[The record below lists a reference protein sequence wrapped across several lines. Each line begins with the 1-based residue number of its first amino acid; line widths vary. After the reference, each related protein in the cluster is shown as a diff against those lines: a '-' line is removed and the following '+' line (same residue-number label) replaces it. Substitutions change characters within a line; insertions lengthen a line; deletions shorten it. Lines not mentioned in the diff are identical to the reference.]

1 MTENKGTEQAQEP
14 EQVCESEKQ
23 LANKEKV
30 VSDGPLT
37 KNYRCFFC
45 GRCFRSLD
53 ALMIHMRREHS
64 SSN

>member
-14 EQVCESEKQ
+14 EQTSESEEQ
-23 LANKEKV
+23 PANKKKI

-45 GRCFRSLD
+45 GRHFMSQD
-53 ALMIHMRREHS
+53 ALMTHMQREHYVDD
-64 SSN
+64 